1 MRTRARGEEEM
12 NWREEYRNK
21 CVDAAEALKPVRSG
35 DRVWVHSN
43 CATPATL
50 LNALVARAGEL
61 RDVEIVH
68 MKTLGDAAYTKPEYA
83 GIFRHRAMFM
93 GENVREAVIAGRA
106 DYTPIFLSDI
116 EGLFSNGNLP
126 LDVVLIQVSPPDD
139 HGYVT
144 LGAEVGCTMSAIRCA
159 RTVIA
164 EVNDRMPRTHGET
177 AIHVSRISAIVET
190 SHPLLE
196 LHPEPFTEI
205 HRRVAEN
212 VASLIP
218 DGATLQTG
226 IGGIPDAVLACLGD
240 KRDLGI
246 HSELVGDGV
255 IDLMESGVINGERKT
270 LHRGKVVISIAL
282 GSQRLIE
289 FVRENPAFEFR
300 PICYTNDPFVVAQND
315 RMVAINSAL
324 QVDLTGQVCA
334 DSLGIKPYSGFG
346 GQVDFIRGAARSKGG
361 VPIIALLSTARH
373 GTISRIAPMLEP
385 GSGVVTSRGDVH
397 YVVTEHGV
405 AYLHG
410 KTLRERAEA
419 LIAIADPRF
428 RRRVGRFRGAL
439 SLHGAS
445 SGGGHLCLKCVRPGR
460 SGNDGC
466 GEEGPRHSCGWMRKS
481 ARAAGSV

>member
-1 MRTRARGEEEM
+1 M

-21 CVDAAEALKPVRSG
+21 CVDAAEALKAVRSG

-43 CATPATL
+43 CATPSTL
-50 LNALVARAGEL
+50 VNALVARAGEL
-61 RDVEIVH
+61 RNVEIVH
-68 MKTLGDAAYTKPEYA
+68 IKTMGDAEYTRPEYA

-93 GENVREAVIAGRA
+93 GENVREAVVAGRA

-116 EGLFSNGNLP
+116 EGLFSSGNLP

-144 LGAEVGCTMSAIRCA
+144 LGTTVGCTLNATRCA

-164 EVNDRMPRTHGET
+164 EVNEQMPRTHGET

-196 LHPEPFTEI
+196 LHPEPFTEL

-218 DGATLQTG
+218 EGATLQTG

-270 LHRGKVVISIAL
+270 LHRGKAVISIAL
-282 GSQRLIE
+282 GSQRLID
-289 FVRENPAFEFR
+289 FVHDNPAFEFR

-334 DSLGIKPYSGFG
+334 DSLGTKPYSGFG
-346 GQVDFIRGAARSKGG
+346 GQVDFIRGASRSKGG
-361 VPIIALLSTARH
+361 VPIIALLSTARR
-373 GTISRIAPMLEP
+373 GTVSRIAPMLEP
-385 GSGVVTSRGDVH
+385 GSGVVTSRADVH
-397 YVVTEHGV
+397 YVVTEHGI

-428 RRRVGRFRGAL
+428 RDELGDFA
-439 SLHGAS
+439 
-445 SGGGHLCLKCVRPGR
+445 VRSHYMER
-460 SGNDGC
+460 Q
-466 GEEGPRHSCGWMRKS
+466 
-481 ARAAGSV
+481 AAAVIYV